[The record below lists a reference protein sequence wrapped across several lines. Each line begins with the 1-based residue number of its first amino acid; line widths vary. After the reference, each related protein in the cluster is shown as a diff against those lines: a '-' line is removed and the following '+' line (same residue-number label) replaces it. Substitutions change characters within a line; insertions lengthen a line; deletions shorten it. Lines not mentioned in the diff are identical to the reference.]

1 MMQQVQAIQVQ
12 GRFLED
18 SAKIGQDIHYVLRV
32 SHAPQQEIFFPSI
45 NQVYGVFKP
54 IKKEYFPTK
63 TGNKNISIDSAVYT
77 FRQFEI
83 QDFQTLRIPV
93 AVQTELDCTLVSPAR
108 DTIYLK
114 RLMPNAKEVKID
126 SLIQS
131 IPISPLK
138 PKPDLRN
145 LTLGAISVLIAIGLV
160 YWLLGKRIRQGF
172 KLYLLWRKNLE
183 FRRAYQ
189 RLMRNISSSSKGLQN
204 LEDAASLWKNYL
216 ERLTNIPF
224 STFTTTEMVDNL
236 PDKRLGKTL
245 KEMDSAIYGGNFTA
259 KTLEAIKV
267 LLEIAETV
275 YLQERAKINQEVKRS

>member
-1 MMQQVQAIQVQ
+1 MMQQEKTLRIH

-32 SHAPQQEIFFPSI
+32 SHRPQQEIFFPSI
-45 NQVYGVFKP
+45 NQGYGVFKP
-54 IKKEYFPTK
+54 IKKDYFPTK
-63 TGNKNISIDSAVYT
+63 TSSDNMSVDSAVYT
-77 FRQFEI
+77 FRQFSI
-83 QDFQTLRIPV
+83 QDFQTLHIPV
-93 AVQTELDCTLVSPAR
+93 AIQTELDCTIVSPAQ

-114 RLMPNAKEVKID
+114 RLMPNAKKIKID

-138 PKPDLRN
+138 PKPDLKN
-145 LTLGAISVLIAIGLV
+145 LTLGTVGILVSIGLI
-160 YWLLGKRIRQGF
+160 YWLLGNRIRQGF

-189 RLMRNISSSSKGLQN
+189 RLMRNISNSPKGLQN
-204 LEDAASLWKNYL
+204 LENAAALWKNYL
-216 ERLTNIPF
+216 ERLTEIPF
-224 STFTTTEMVDNL
+224 ATFTTTEMVDNL
-236 PDKRLGKTL
+236 PDKRLEKTL
-245 KEMDSAIYGGNFTA
+245 QEVDSAIYGGNFSGR
-259 KTLEAIKV
+259 TLEAIKV

>member
-1 MMQQVQAIQVQ
+1 MMQQEQAIRVQ

-32 SHAPQQEIFFPSI
+32 SHTPQQEIFFPSI
-45 NQVYGVFKP
+45 NQTYGVFKP
-54 IKKEYFPTK
+54 IKKDYFPTK
-63 TGNKNISIDSAVYT
+63 TTDGNISVDSAVYT
-77 FRQFEI
+77 FRQFTI
-83 QDFQTLRIPV
+83 QAEQ
-93 AVQTELDCTLVSPAR
+93 DCTFVSAAQ

-114 RLMPNAKEVKID
+114 RLMPNAKQVKID

-145 LTLGAISVLIAIGLV
+145 LTLGAFSILIAVGLI
-160 YWLLGKRIRQGF
+160 YWLLGNRIRQGF

-189 RLMRNISSSSKGLQN
+189 RLMRNISNSTKGLQN
-204 LEDAASLWKNYL
+204 LENAAALWKNYL
-216 ERLTNIPF
+216 EQMMEIPF
-224 STFTTTEMVDNL
+224 ATFTTTEMVDNL
-236 PDKRLGKTL
+236 PDKRLEKTL
-245 KEMDSAIYGGNFTA
+245 QEVDSAIYGGNFSA
-259 KTLEAIKV
+259 RTLEAIKV

>member
-54 IKKEYFPTK
+54 IKKEYFPTN

>member
-1 MMQQVQAIQVQ
+1 MMQQEQEIRVF

-45 NQVYGVFKP
+45 NQAYGVFKP
-54 IKKEYFPTK
+54 IKKDYFPTK
-63 TGNKNISIDSAVYT
+63 TDGNNVSIDSAVYT
-77 FRQFEI
+77 FRQFSI

-93 AVQTELDCTLVSPAR
+93 AIQTELDCTVVSPTQ
-108 DTIYLK
+108 DTVYLK
-114 RLMPNAKEVKID
+114 RLMPHAKHVKID

-145 LTLGAISVLIAIGLV
+145 LTLGAVSVLIVLGLV
-160 YWLLGKRIRQGF
+160 YWLLGNRIRQGVR
-172 KLYLLWRKNLE
+172 LYLLWRKNLE
-183 FRRAYQ
+183 FKRAYQ
-189 RLMRNISSSSKGLQN
+189 RLMRNISNSSKGLQN
-204 LEDAASLWKNYL
+204 LENAAALWKNYL
-216 ERLTNIPF
+216 ERLTEIPF
-224 STFTTTEMVDNL
+224 ATFTTTEMVDNL
-236 PDKRLGKTL
+236 PDKRLEKTL
-245 KEMDSAIYGGNFTA
+245 QEVDSAIYGGNFSTR
-259 KTLEAIKV
+259 TLEAIKV

>member
-1 MMQQVQAIQVQ
+1 MIQQGQAIRVL

-32 SHAPQQEIFFPSI
+32 SHSPQQEIFFPSI
-45 NQVYGVFKP
+45 NHAFGVFKP
-54 IKKEYFPTK
+54 IKKDYYPTK
-63 TGNKNISIDSAVYT
+63 TSSKNISIDSAVYT
-77 FRQFEI
+77 FRQFQI
-83 QDFQTLRIPV
+83 QDFQILRIPI
-93 AVQTELDCTLVSPAR
+93 AVQTELDCTLVSPSQ

-114 RLMPNAKEVKID
+114 RLMPNASEIKID

-138 PKPDLRN
+138 PKPDVRN
-145 LTLGAISVLIAIGLV
+145 LTLGAITVLIAIGLI
-160 YWLLGKRIRQGF
+160 YWLLGNRIRQGI

-189 RLMRNISSSSKGLQN
+189 RLMRNISNSSKGLQN
-204 LEDAASLWKNYL
+204 LENATALWKNYL
-216 ERLTNIPF
+216 EKLTDIPF
-224 STFTTTEMVDNL
+224 ATFTTTEMVDNL
-236 PDKRLGKTL
+236 PDKRLEKTL
-245 KEMDSAIYGGNFTA
+245 QEVDSAIYGGNFSA

-275 YLQERAKINQEVKRS
+275 YMQERAKINQEVKRS